1 MSQTAL
7 SAQINAR
14 IEGLPVVGWQARVRL
29 LLGVITFFEAFDLL
43 LISFTLPL
51 LKQQWQLDPTQVGLI
66 VGSGTFGMLLGALC
80 AGALA
85 DRVGR
90 KPVSSPAACSSA
102 PRSPARCRSIR
113 NCS

>member
-51 LKQQWQLDPTQVGLI
+51 LKQQWQLDPNPGRPDRWQWHLWHVAGRI
-66 VGSGTFGMLLGALC
+66 VRRGAGRPGRAQ
-80 AGALA
+80 AGITGGDAP
-85 DRVGR
+85 DRV
-90 KPVSSPAACSSA
+90 VQCID
-102 PRSPARCRSIR
+102 CL
-113 NCS
+113 CQ